1 MKRIIEILKKNSIT
15 QIVVLFALM
24 FMFIIMKD
32 SFKWAYDAA
41 VYISFVI
48 VGYVVVFSIFAI
60 IGVIKDIFND

>member
-1 MKRIIEILKKNSIT
+1 MNTRFEMIKKNSIT
-15 QIVVLFALM
+15 QIMALFALM

-41 VYISFVI
+41 VYTSFVI
-48 VGYVVVFSIFAI
+48 VGYVAVFSVFAI

>member
-32 SFKWAYDAA
+32 SLKWAYDVA
-41 VYISFVI
+41 VYTSFVI
-48 VGYVVVFSIFAI
+48 VGYVAVFSVFAI